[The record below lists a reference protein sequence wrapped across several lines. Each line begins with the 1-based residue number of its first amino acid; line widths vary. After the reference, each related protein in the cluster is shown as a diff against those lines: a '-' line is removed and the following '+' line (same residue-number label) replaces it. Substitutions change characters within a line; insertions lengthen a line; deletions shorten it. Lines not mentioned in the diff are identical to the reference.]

1 MIAGVVIVGAGHAGF
16 ETAAAL
22 RRAGFD
28 KHVALIGED
37 EALPYQRPPLS
48 KGLLAGTVKADA
60 VAFRTRDFYEHH
72 EIDLRQKER
81 VVAVDRASQTVALAS
96 GGSLRYDRL
105 VLATGAQP
113 RRLPVPGV
121 DLDGVFYL
129 RTLFDAEA
137 LAARLRSEGRAVV
150 IGGGFI
156 GLEFA
161 AVASSL
167 GIETVIVEAQPR
179 LMARA
184 VTERVSEF
192 YALEHARWGCQVL
205 VSNGVRRIIPN
216 GDKAGG
222 VELDD
227 GRTIA
232 ADTIVVA
239 IGIEPSVQL
248 AQQSAFRVDNGVVV
262 DDSLHTDDPRVF
274 AIGDCASFPSPL
286 DGRHVRLE
294 SVQNAADQAACV
306 AEQVVGRPTRYR
318 AIPWFWSDQ
327 RDLKLQMAGLST
339 GHDQLVVRGSPDD
352 RSFSVFWF
360 RSGILLGGESVNR
373 PGDHVVIRRLL
384 TGQPRERRL
393 TPEQAADPS
402 FDLKPLVKASA
413 AA

>member
-1 MIAGVVIVGAGHAGF
+1 MTAGVVIVGAGHAGF

-28 KHVALIGED
+28 EQVMLIGD
-37 EALPYQRPPLS
+37 DAALPYQRPPLS
-48 KGLLAGTVKADA
+48 KGFLAGTIKADA

-72 EIDLRQKER
+72 EIDLRRKER

-96 GGSLRYDRL
+96 GGSLPYEHL

-113 RRLPVPGV
+113 RRLLVPGGN
-121 DLDGVFYL
+121 LDGVFYL
-129 RTLFDAEA
+129 RTLADAEV
-137 LAARLRSEGRAVV
+137 LAARLRNEGRAAV

-167 GIETVIVEAQPR
+167 GVETIIVEALPR

-184 VTERVSEF
+184 VTEHVSEF

-205 VSNGVRRIIPN
+205 ASHVVRRIVPN
-216 GDKAGG
+216 GEKAGG

-232 ADTIVVA
+232 ADTVVVA

-248 AQQSAFRVDNGVVV
+248 AQQSSLRVDNGVVV
-262 DDSLHTDDPRVF
+262 DHSLRTDDPRIF

-294 SVQNAADQAACV
+294 SVQNAADQAACA
-306 AEQVVGRPTRYR
+306 AEQLVGRPSRYR
-318 AIPWFWSDQ
+318 AVPWFWSDQ

-339 GHDQLVVRGSPDD
+339 GHDQVVVRGDPAD

-360 RSGILLGGESVNR
+360 RSGTLLGGESVNR
-373 PGDHVVIRRLL
+373 PGDHVVVRRLL
-384 TGQPRERRL
+384 TGQPNERRL

-402 FDLKPLVKASA
+402 FDLKPLAKA
-413 AA
+413 AAAA